1 MLTSPF
7 RNLIKYAAKRTF
19 PTTTLRFGS
28 TKETP
33 KEPINT
39 QEASLNE
46 KLILVDINDN
56 VTGQASKKECH
67 TVNKCGDILLHR
79 AFSVFLFNNHGD
91 LLLHKRSSEKVC
103 FLLFPIIVC

>member
-19 PTTTLRFGS
+19 PKNALRLGS
-28 TKETP
+28 TKEAP
-33 KEPINT
+33 NEPIST

-46 KLILVDINDN
+46 KLILVDQNDN
-56 VTGQASKKECH
+56 AIGHASKKECH
-67 TVNKCGDILLHR
+67 VVSKAGDILLHR

-103 FLLFPIIVC
+103 YFIIWKIFF